1 MCHAGTTRTERP
13 DSVNHGWAQISD
25 KKVIPMRFASREA
38 EAWFWWARRQLRIR
52 DLDVYP
58 QVDYVLKKELEL
70 YSLAENTVSLKRV
83 RARLNIP

>member
-1 MCHAGTTRTERP
+1 
-13 DSVNHGWAQISD
+13 
-25 KKVIPMRFASREA
+25 MRFASREA
-38 EAWFWWARRQLRIR
+38 EAWFWWARRQLGIR

-70 YSLAENTVSLKRV
+70 YSLAENTVSLERV